1 MENKLK
7 KHDTRNGKSKPD
19 YLSESQEAFCYA
31 YIAHGQ
37 NLQKAIEEV
46 GIKSRTTGY
55 KYLDNPLVQE
65 KIKQIQELHIKPLV
79 IQTTKKLELLT
90 NIAKGEDYN
99 YYPNFKTGEIIKAP
113 VNASDKI
120 KAMEL
125 MSKIDGD
132 FVIRHQVQDERTV
145 FVIGGENLEEGRKRK
160 IINADISFLT
170 SSDNNEEGEK

>member
-1 MENKLK
+1 MEKQLK

-19 YLSESQEAFCYA
+19 YLSEQQEAFCYA
-31 YIAHGQ
+31 YIAYGQ

-55 KYLDNPLVQE
+55 KYLNNPLVQA
-65 KIKQIQELHIKPLV
+65 KIQQIQETHIKPLV
-79 IQTTKKLELLT
+79 IQTTKKMELLT

-120 KAMEL
+120 KAIEL

-132 FVIRHQVQDERTV
+132 FNIRHTIDQNKTV
-145 FVIGGENLEEGRKRK
+145 FVIGGEELEEGRKRK
-160 IINADISFLT
+160 IIQADISYLT
-170 SSDNNEEGEK
+170 EGEEE

>member
-1 MENKLK
+1 MEKKLK
-7 KHDTRNGKSKPD
+7 KHDTRNGRSKPD
-19 YLSESQEAFCYA
+19 YLSETQEAFCYA

-65 KIKQIQELHIKPLV
+65 KIQQIQELHIKPMV

-90 NIAKGEDYN
+90 NIAKGEDFN
-99 YYPNFKTGEIIKAP
+99 YYPDFKTGKIIKTP

-132 FVIRHQVQDERTV
+132 FVVRHQVQQENTV
-145 FVIGGENLEEGRKRK
+145 FVIGGEALEEGRQRK
-160 IINADISFLT
+160 IIDMDISYLT
-170 SSDNNEEGEK
+170 TKREDK

>member
-1 MENKLK
+1 MEKQLK
-7 KHDTRNGKSKPD
+7 KHDTRNGRSKPD

-37 NLQKAIEEV
+37 NLAKALEEV
-46 GIKSRTTGY
+46 GLKSRTTGY

-65 KIKQIQELHIKPLV
+65 KIKQIQELHIKPMV

-99 YYPNFKTGEIIKAP
+99 YYPDFKTGKIIKTP

-132 FVIRHQVQDERTV
+132 FVVRHQVQQENTI
-145 FVIGGENLEEGRKRK
+145 FVIGGETLEEEGRKRK
-160 IINADISFLT
+160 IIQADISYLT
-170 SSDNNEEGEK
+170 GGEKE